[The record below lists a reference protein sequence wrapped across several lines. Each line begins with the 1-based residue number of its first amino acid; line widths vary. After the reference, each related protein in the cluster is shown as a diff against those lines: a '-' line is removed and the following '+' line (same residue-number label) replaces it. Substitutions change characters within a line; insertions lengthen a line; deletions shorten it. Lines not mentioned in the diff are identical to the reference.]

1 MCLAP
6 HIASLTVPVKDFP
19 AAKAEET
26 VSPAIISRV
35 ISKSPAFRIRTFI
48 KESPFW
54 CEAAQGRDQRV
65 ARLRCKDGTTLKKL
79 QHCGKK
85 KKAEVHGRAPPR
97 GCPVGIRGEGPGKT
111 KMSVTHSK
119 KEVALAK

>member
-1 MCLAP
+1 
-6 HIASLTVPVKDFP
+6 
-19 AAKAEET
+19 
-26 VSPAIISRV
+26 
-35 ISKSPAFRIRTFI
+35 
-48 KESPFW
+48 
-54 CEAAQGRDQRV
+54 
-65 ARLRCKDGTTLKKL
+65 LKKL

-119 KEVALAK
+119 KEVALAKRNQPEWAARHPQESAPHQDSRYPVADGSGVQYCSVGDRVPAWERGVRV